1 MKYFFFK
8 YINII
13 HYVICLKIFSLINI
27 KFLKEQML
35 INHTKIKKIK
45 NIIIFRHNINK
56 KHDFLKIKSKKS
68 IFDNF
73 RQR

>member
-1 MKYFFFK
+1 
-8 YINII
+8 
-13 HYVICLKIFSLINI
+13 
-27 KFLKEQML
+27 ML

-45 NIIIFRHNINK
+45 NIIIFRLNIDK